1 MVLPTKVTAT
11 RDGSTIKIQDDQF
24 GKKHV
29 SGMQQKGFVEL
40 DGDEKFVKLDTLSPN
55 QAGNWKDRY
64 DFKYSSVSEAMVS
77 CLTNNLKNTTG
88 RTVDYQFNTFEV
100 GGEKVSGTVSKNF
113 LDNEHEVEI
122 NMGINGDHGHGQFE
136 SNNQYAEEVVDA
148 APNDRL
154 NNMTKRFVEAG
165 VDESEARK
173 FLVQQA
179 GFDVLVGNNDRLENP
194 GNFSVVYNFDEGKAE
209 PLNMDYGRCL
219 QLPTWTDTMEDKLD
233 MNAEFIDEMNEEN
246 AEDLLGESMSIT
258 GSSHPAKSLEFL
270 KENGFEPFQI
280 DMEGFK
286 KDLAELNDKIQAS
299 DLPFKK
305 FAQMKMN
312 AFEQVFEREDTQ
324 ALFEDASLE
333 LNLDGLDAGQAKGL
347 E

>member
-1 MVLPTKVTAT
+1 MAVLTKATAT
-11 RDGSTIKIQDDQF
+11 RDGDTIKIQGERF
-24 GKKHV
+24 GKQHIA
-29 SGMQQKGFVEL
+29 GMQQKDFINL
-40 DGDEKFVKLDTLSPN
+40 DGDDKFAKLDTLSPN

-64 DFKYSSVSEAMVS
+64 DFQYSSVSEAMVS
-77 CLTNNLKNTTG
+77 CLTNNIKNPTG
-88 RTVDYQFNTFEV
+88 RTVDYQFNTFKID
-100 GGEKVSGTVSKNF
+100 GETVSGTISNNF
-113 LDNEHEVEI
+113 LVDKHEFEI

-136 SNNQYAEEVVDA
+136 SNNQYAEEIVDA
-148 APNDRL
+148 SPNDRL

-194 GNFSVVYNFDEGKAE
+194 GNFSVVYNHKEGTAE

-219 QLPTWTDTMEDKLD
+219 QLPTWTNTMEENLD
-233 MNAEFIDEMNEEN
+233 MNADFIDEMNEEN

-286 KDLAELNDKIQAS
+286 HDLAELNDKIQAS

-333 LNLDGLDAGQAKGL
+333 LNLDGLDAEQAKGL

>member
-1 MVLPTKVTAT
+1 M
-11 RDGSTIKIQDDQF
+11 
-24 GKKHV
+24 
-29 SGMQQKGFVEL
+29 SGMQQKGIVEMN
-40 DGDEKFVKLDTLSPN
+40 GEAKYIKLDTLSPN
-55 QAGNWKDRY
+55 QTGNWKERY

-77 CLTNNLKNTTG
+77 CLTNNIKNPIG
-88 RTVDYQFNTFEV
+88 RTVDYQFNNFKLDDKT
-100 GGEKVSGTVSKNF
+100 VSGTISDSYIHK
-113 LDNEHEVEI
+113 HEVEI
-122 NMGINGDHGHGQFE
+122 NLGINGDHGHGQFE
-136 SNNQYAEEVVDA
+136 SNNQYAEEIVDA

-194 GNFSVVYNFDEGKAE
+194 GNFSVVHNGKTSE
-209 PLNMDYGRCL
+209 TIPVNMDYGRCL
-219 QLPTWTDTMEDKLD
+219 QLPTWTNTMEDKLD
-233 MNAEFIDEMNEEN
+233 MNADFIDEMNEEN

-258 GSSHPAKSLEFL
+258 GSSHPAKSIEFL